1 MNANHVGSL
10 FPNSF
15 GNFGLGRAVTVN
27 VGTVAN
33 AAVQIPI
40 VGASSYI
47 VRRITVANASKS
59 IATANVTVTTSNDGN
74 VSNAVASLTTLSNV
88 TSTSTYQDLTLAAGA
103 NTTVYTAGSLYVNVP
118 VAVSGGTCDI
128 VVYGDV
134 VTL

>member
-10 FPNSF
+10 YPNGF
-15 GNFGLGRAVTVN
+15 GNFALGRAVTVS
-27 VGTVAN
+27 VGSVAN
-33 AAVQIPI
+33 AVAQISI

-103 NTTVYTAGSLYVNVP
+103 ATTVYSAGSLYVNVP

>member
-10 FPNSF
+10 VPNGF
-15 GNFGLGRAVTVN
+15 GNFALGRAVTVN